1 MDKLIFDF
9 KNIILPFQLLASPAR
24 PSGSPQPQSKH
35 IVEKTLLRFS
45 KVFVTHGGLGSL
57 VEAIYHK
64 AVIVGIP
71 LRFHICKENATI
83 CIFSAT
89 TKSQTFSVQK
99 GMGMQCL
106 WTGMR

>member
-1 MDKLIFDF
+1 MFF
-9 KNIILPFQLLASPAR
+9 ILPFQLLASPAR
-24 PSGSPQPQSKH
+24 PSGSPQPQGKH
-35 IVEKTLLRFS
+35 IVEETLLKFL

-71 LRFHICKENATI
+71 LRFHICKEIDEATI